1 MGNIYY
7 EFRWYRLD
15 NTPLTYEVAPSWS
28 PDGSKILFHS
38 YRSDRDKLYIMNKDG
53 SNQTELLK

>member
-1 MGNIYY
+1 MNSDGTDQTNIT
-7 EFRWYRLD
+7 
-15 NTPLTYEVAPSWS
+15 NTPLTYEVAQPWS